1 VGGTLVTMSAPERR
15 ELPALGPRGEGWVA
29 IQVVLL
35 VLLGIATVLGTP
47 WPDALRIPMLIVA
60 VAIGPM
66 GAVLFVGGMF
76 RLGAQLTPFPKPVE
90 GGTLRDDGVYRFAR
104 HPIYG
109 GVVLLASAW
118 TLVSSYLGV
127 VPTILL
133 GLLFEVKSRR
143 EELWLLAHHEGYED
157 YRRRVRH
164 RFVPYV
170 W

>member
-1 VGGTLVTMSAPERR
+1 VSAPKPR
-15 ELPALGPRGEGWVA
+15 EVPALGQRGEGWVA

-35 VLLGIATVLGTP
+35 VLVGVATVLGAP
-47 WPDALRIPMLIVA
+47 WPGSLRTPMLIVA
-60 VAIGPM
+60 GALGSV
-66 GAVLFVGGMF
+66 GAVLFGGGML

-90 GGTLRDDGVYRFAR
+90 GGAVRDDGVYRFAR

-118 TLVSSYLGV
+118 TLASSYLGI

-133 GLLFEVKSRR
+133 ALLFEVKSRL
-143 EELWLLAHHEGYED
+143 EERWLLEHHEGYEG
-157 YRRRVRH
+157 YRRRVRR

>member
-1 VGGTLVTMSAPERR
+1 VSAPKPR
-15 ELPALGPRGEGWVA
+15 EVPALGQRGEGWVA

-35 VLLGIATVLGTP
+35 VLVGVATVLGAP
-47 WPDALRIPMLIVA
+47 WPGSLRTPRLIVA
-60 VAIGPM
+60 GALGSV
-66 GAVLFVGGMF
+66 GAVLFGGGML

-90 GGTLRDDGVYRFAR
+90 GGAVRDDGVYRFAR

-118 TLVSSYLGV
+118 TLASSYLGIA
-127 VPTILL
+127 PTILL
-133 GLLFEVKSRR
+133 ALLFEVKSRL
-143 EELWLLAHHEGYED
+143 EERWLLEHHEGYGG
-157 YRRRVRH
+157 YRRRVRR

>member
-1 VGGTLVTMSAPERR
+1 MSAPERR

-29 IQVVLL
+29 IQAVLL
-35 VLLGIATVLGTP
+35 VLLGVATVLGAP
-47 WPDALRIPMLIVA
+47 WPDALRVPMPIVA
-60 VAIGPM
+60 IAIGSV
-66 GAVLFVGGMF
+66 GVVLFVGGML

-90 GGTLRDDGVYRFAR
+90 SGALRDDGVYRLAR

-133 GLLFEVKSRR
+133 ALLFEVKSRR
-143 EELWLLAHHEGYED
+143 EELWLIEHHPGYGD
-157 YRRRVRH
+157 YRRSVRH